1 MSQQTKTTVL
11 YKFIIQTIALK
22 PRNQLT
28 NQVIT
33 ICYSR
38 KLKENKNNPY
48 FKQISIYKNQL
59 FNKMMKITNK
69 NKLLNN
75 SKICKIWMINKT

>member
-1 MSQQTKTTVL
+1 L
-11 YKFIIQTIALK
+11 YKFIIQMIALK
-22 PRNQLT
+22 PKNQLM

-38 KLKENKNNPY
+38 KLKENKNNLY
-48 FKQISIYKNQL
+48 FKQIFIYKNQL

-69 NKLLNN
+69 NKMFNN
-75 SKICKIWMINKT
+75 SKICKIWMINKTLMNMFLAI